1 MKFFMEVR
9 RMLIVETIAKI
20 RRYYFVEE
28 RSIKQISRDLNVSR
42 NTVRKVIRSG
52 NTKHEYSRKS
62 QPLPKLGPYLEY
74 LDEQLEQDWQRPKKK
89 KFTAMR
95 LYDFL
100 RDQGYE
106 GSYDSVQR
114 YVQRWR
120 LEKGKIKTDTFI
132 PLYFPPGDAYQFDWS
147 HEMAV
152 INGEVRKIKVAH
164 FRLCHSRKFF
174 VAAYLRETQEM
185 VMDSHIKAFR
195 YFGGTSKRGIYDNM
209 STAVISVLK
218 GKEREYSSRFV
229 QMCSHY
235 LVKPVACT
243 PGAGWEKGQV
253 EKQVRDIRNWL
264 FKPTP
269 RFASLEELNQWLHD
283 RCSQICN
290 ERKHPVFKEK
300 TIQQVFEEE
309 QPFLIPVTTEFE
321 GYVEKECSVSSTS
334 LIRYDRNHYS
344 VPCKTSG
351 QTVTVRAKAHQIII
365 VKGGQQIARHQRSF
379 DREKTIYDPW
389 HYLDAL
395 QRKPGALRNG
405 APFQN
410 WQLPS
415 GLKRLQNR
423 LSRLPGGDRQ
433 FVDILFAARL
443 HGVNATDKVCRK
455 ALSQGIIQSD
465 VILNLL
471 ARELEGPPIESVSP
485 PLHLL
490 LKVEP
495 VADCSRYDNLRKGGA
510 GCNAMN

>member
-1 MKFFMEVR
+1 MKFFMEDR

-20 RRYYFVEE
+20 RRYYYVEE
-28 RSIKQISRDLNVSR
+28 RSIKQISRDLNISR
-42 NTVRKVIRSG
+42 NTVRKIIRSG
-52 NTKHEYSRKS
+52 NTKHEYSRKI
-62 QPLPKLGPYLEY
+62 QPLPKLGAYLEY

-95 LYDFL
+95 LYEFL

-300 TIQQVFEEE
+300 T
-309 QPFLIPVTTEFE
+309 
-321 GYVEKECSVSSTS
+321 
-334 LIRYDRNHYS
+334 
-344 VPCKTSG
+344 
-351 QTVTVRAKAHQIII
+351 
-365 VKGGQQIARHQRSF
+365 
-379 DREKTIYDPW
+379 
-389 HYLDAL
+389 
-395 QRKPGALRNG
+395 
-405 APFQN
+405 
-410 WQLPS
+410 
-415 GLKRLQNR
+415 
-423 LSRLPGGDRQ
+423 
-433 FVDILFAARL
+433 VDLFFILTF
-443 HGVNATDKVCRK
+443 
-455 ALSQGIIQSD
+455 IF
-465 VILNLL
+465 
-471 ARELEGPPIESVSP
+471 
-485 PLHLL
+485 
-490 LKVEP
+490 
-495 VADCSRYDNLRKGGA
+495 
-510 GCNAMN
+510 

>member
-1 MKFFMEVR
+1 MSIQEEVSHFQNWA
-9 RMLIVETIAKI
+9 LIL
-20 RRYYFVEE
+20 
-28 RSIKQISRDLNVSR
+28 SIWMNNWSKTGKGQ
-42 NTVRKVIRSG
+42 
-52 NTKHEYSRKS
+52 
-62 QPLPKLGPYLEY
+62 
-74 LDEQLEQDWQRPKKK
+74 KKK

-95 LYDFL
+95 LYEFL

-253 EKQVRDIRNWL
+253 EKQVRDIRDWL
-264 FKPTP
+264 PLPLVYEANPKAQYMTQDY
-269 RFASLEELNQWLHD
+269 EL
-283 RCSQICN
+283 SPIY
-290 ERKHPVFKEK
+290 
-300 TIQQVFEEE
+300 
-309 QPFLIPVTTEFE
+309 FLT
-321 GYVEKECSVSSTS
+321 Y
-334 LIRYDRNHYS
+334 
-344 VPCKTSG
+344 
-351 QTVTVRAKAHQIII
+351 
-365 VKGGQQIARHQRSF
+365 GGQIW
-379 DREKTIYDPW
+379 T
-389 HYLDAL
+389 LM
-395 QRKPGALRNG
+395 
-405 APFQN
+405 
-410 WQLPS
+410 
-415 GLKRLQNR
+415 
-423 LSRLPGGDRQ
+423 GGQ
-433 FVDILFAARL
+433 F
-443 HGVNATDKVCRK
+443 
-455 ALSQGIIQSD
+455 
-465 VILNLL
+465 
-471 ARELEGPPIESVSP
+471 
-485 PLHLL
+485 
-490 LKVEP
+490 
-495 VADCSRYDNLRKGGA
+495 
-510 GCNAMN
+510 